1 MEGTAGTFAPGDRI
15 TNYEILGLAGAG
27 GMGFVYKA
35 LDEKLER
42 AVALK
47 FLPPELTFS
56 DKDRKRLLQEAKA
69 ASALDH
75 PNIGVIHGIE
85 ETPDGRIFIVMAFY
99 EGTTLSQR
107 IRKGPISIA
116 ETVQVCHQIAVGLS
130 EAHKHNIIHRDI
142 KPSNIILTNQNV
154 VKIVDFGLA
163 LILKDLSATRSLSA
177 PGTPV
182 YMAPEQ
188 IQLAPADRRSDIWA
202 LGVVL
207 AEMLLGHHPFGGESW
222 GAIVYRIL
230 NAPPDSLA
238 NFPQDLQVITYC
250 ALAKNPDRRYQGCP
264 EFLSDLDRFRSQLQS
279 LEVDPKAET
288 LSTSALAA
296 KGLQKYVHDASGSS
310 KSTVGERSN
319 TRRWLMGTVAVLAVL
334 ATVWLSPLRSWV
346 LSRHL
351 FGHQPEKAAY
361 EAYLSAANHLQRYDR
376 KGNLDLAISELKSTV
391 ERDPKFALG
400 FAELG
405 EAYRLK
411 YQQDHDHK
419 WLDEALT
426 NCKSAL
432 ALDSG
437 VSAIYVTL
445 GRIHN
450 DSGNHDLAIT
460 EFQQALALDPRNA
473 EALQGLAYAHESAG
487 RISDAEAAF
496 NRAVALRPDSW
507 NSYNALGL
515 FYYRQHRLPDA
526 IAQLNRATELTPDNT
541 LAYNNLAGAY
551 LASARPEDLVL
562 AEKALRR
569 SIEISPTYPA
579 LANLGFLYIQQKR
592 YLESAEMTKKA
603 LKLNDKDFLAWENL
617 DWAYRWLGQD
627 AKAAVARTKAVELL
641 ERAAQANPRD
651 AQAQSHLAYHY
662 GGKGLREEALTRVQA
677 ALALAPEDPD
687 VLANVSA
694 TYEELGDHKQAVEY
708 AQLSLQKGFTLADLL
723 PDPDMRSVLADASFR
738 AQATLT
744 NR

>member
-1 MEGTAGTFAPGDRI
+1 MEGMAGAFAAGDRI
-15 TNYEILGLAGAG
+15 TDYEILGLAGTG

-35 LDEKLER
+35 LDKKLER
-42 AVALK
+42 VVALK

-85 ETPDGRIFIVMAFY
+85 ETPEGQTFIVMAFY
-99 EGTTLSQR
+99 EGTTLSHR

-116 ETVQVCHQIAVGLS
+116 ETVQICHQIALGLS

-154 VKIVDFGLA
+154 AKIVDFGLA
-163 LILKDLSATRSLSA
+163 LVLNDLSATRSLGA
-177 PGTPV
+177 PGTAI

-188 IQLAPADRRSDIWA
+188 TQRVPADRRSDMWA

-207 AEMLLGHHPFGGESW
+207 AEMLLGHHPFARESW
-222 GAIVYRIL
+222 GATIYGIL
-230 NAPPDSLA
+230 NDPPDSLT
-238 NFPQDLQVITYC
+238 NFPQDLQAIAHR
-250 ALAKNPDRRYQGCP
+250 ALAKNPDRRYQDCP

-279 LEVDPKAET
+279 VEVEPNAENQ
-288 LSTSALAA
+288 STSALAA
-296 KGLQKYVHDASGSS
+296 LGEKS
-310 KSTVGERSN
+310 KTL
-319 TRRWLMGTVAVLAVL
+319 RWLMGALAIVAVLATL
-334 ATVWLSPLRSWV
+334 WFSPLHPWV
-346 LSRHL
+346 LSRH
-351 FGHQPEKAAY
+351 FVGRQPEKAAY
-361 EAYLSAANHLQRYDR
+361 EAYLSAVSDIQRYDR
-376 KGNLDLAISELKSTV
+376 KGNLDLAISELKSAV
-391 ERDPKFALG
+391 ERDPKFAIG

-419 WLDEALT
+419 WVDEALT

-437 VSAIYVTL
+437 LSAVYVTL

-450 DSGNHDLAIT
+450 DSGNHDLAMT

-473 EALQGLAYAHESAG
+473 EALQGVAYAHESAG
-487 RISDAEAAF
+487 RISDAESAYKK
-496 NRAVALRPDSW
+496 AVALRPDSW
-507 NSYNALGL
+507 DAYNTLGL
-515 FYYRQHRLPDA
+515 FYYRQHRFADA
-526 IAQLNRATELTPDNT
+526 IAQLSRAIDLTPDNS

-569 SIEISPTYPA
+569 SIGASPTYPA
-579 LANLGFLYIQQKR
+579 LANLGFLYMQQKR
-592 YLESAEMTKKA
+592 YLESAEMTEKA

-627 AKAAVARTKAVELL
+627 AKAASARIKALELL

-651 AQAQSHLAYHY
+651 AQIQSHLACQY
-662 GGKGLREEALTRVQA
+662 GGKGLREQALTRVQA
-677 ALALAPEDPD
+677 ALALEPEDPD

-694 TYEELGDHKQAVEY
+694 TYEELGDHKQAVQY
-708 AQLSLQKGFTLADLL
+708 AQLSLQKGFTLADLA
-723 PDPDMRSVLADASFR
+723 PDPDMRSVLADPSLH
-738 AQATLT
+738 AQNTLT
-744 NR
+744 NQ

>member
-1 MEGTAGTFAPGDRI
+1 MERTAGAFAAGDRI
-15 TNYEILGLAGAG
+15 TDYEILGLVGAG

-35 LDEKLER
+35 LDKKLER
-42 AVALK
+42 VVALK
-47 FLPPELTFS
+47 FLPPELTFR

-75 PNIGVIHGIE
+75 PNIGVIHGID
-85 ETPDGRIFIVMAFY
+85 ETPEGQTFIVMAFY
-99 EGTTLSQR
+99 EGTTLFQR
-107 IRKGPISIA
+107 IQKGPISIA
-116 ETVQVCHQIAVGLS
+116 ETVQICHQIALGLS

-163 LILKDLSATRSLSA
+163 LILNDLGATRSLGA
-177 PGTPV
+177 PGTAV

-188 IQLAPADRRSDIWA
+188 IQRVPADRRSEMWA

-207 AEMLLGHHPFGGESW
+207 TEMLLGRHPFARESLVATIY
-222 GAIVYRIL
+222 GIL
-230 NAPPDSLA
+230 NDPPDSL
-238 NFPQDLQVITYC
+238 NEFPQDLQTIAYR
-250 ALAKNPDRRYQGCP
+250 ALAKNPDRRYQGCL

-279 LEVDPKAET
+279 VEVDSNPEA

-296 KGLQKYVHDASGSS
+296 
-310 KSTVGERSN
+310 VGEKPN
-319 TRRWLMGTVAVLAVL
+319 TRRWLIVTVAVLAVL
-334 ATVWLSPLRSWV
+334 ATLWLSPLRPRV

-361 EAYLSAANHLQRYDR
+361 EAYLSAVSHIQRYDQ
-376 KGNLDLAISELKSTV
+376 KGNLDLAISELKSAV
-391 ERDPKFALG
+391 ERDPKFAIGL
-400 FAELG
+400 AELG

-419 WLDEALT
+419 WVDEALI

-437 VSAIYVTL
+437 LSAVYVTL
-445 GRIHN
+445 GRVHN
-450 DSGNHDLAIT
+450 DSGNHDLAMT
-460 EFQQALALDPRNA
+460 EFQEALALDPRNA
-473 EALQGLAYAHESAG
+473 QALQGVAYAHESAG
-487 RISDAEAAF
+487 RISDAESAYKK
-496 NRAVALRPDSW
+496 AVALRPDSW
-507 NSYNALGL
+507 DAYNTLGL
-515 FYYRQHRLPDA
+515 FYYRQHRFSDA
-526 IAQLNRATELTPDNT
+526 IAQLSLAIELTPDNT

-551 LASARPEDLVL
+551 LASARPDDLVL

-569 SIEISPTYPA
+569 SIETSPTYPA
-579 LANLGFLYIQQKR
+579 LANLGFLYMQRKR
-592 YLESAEMTKKA
+592 YLESAEMTEKA

-627 AKAAVARTKAVELL
+627 VKAAVARTKALELL
-641 ERAAQANPRD
+641 ERAAQTNPRD
-651 AQAQSHLAYHY
+651 AQVQSHLACQY
-662 GGKGLREEALTRVQA
+662 GGKGLREQALTRVQS

-694 TYEELGDHKQAVEY
+694 TYGELGDHKQAVQY
-708 AQLSLQKGFTLADLL
+708 AQMSLQKGFTLADLL

-738 AQATLT
+738 PKP
-744 NR
+744 R